1 MAQSEH
7 SVEGHLN
14 PENLD
19 PRAPTP
25 SSFNNTDILAPTPRY
40 FMTPAMLEALP
51 TRRGPSARLVEEF
64 AALYPEESRT
74 GRRFHQW
81 EYDIHAREHSVEDR
95 QRYRT
100 QPVDV
105 VARHGGAARGQDYV
119 WSSHASGTPPGY
131 ERYRFPDNRQ
141 SYYLARPGLPPP
153 NEDVPGF
160 WTQPTDMRRAY
171 QHLQNDYNRLRS
183 RLDVARREVAEA
195 REGRLAA
202 EATRDRLMRQVDENE
217 ASRTERGNQIHK
229 LTTELEAFKKA
240 LKSSEERVTGL
251 EGINKTQET
260 RIHLLEAMTRP
271 PPQDPGQ
278 QDIRDWVKGVGGT
291 AGPSGLKPAHQANPE
306 QPPSRVQTPPMS
318 PAHSYKGDED
328 DELAGALFAFPP
340 EWPVPPPDR
349 DRRSA
354 APPPASSDEV
364 HRKSFRGPKVNLP
377 EPFDGT
383 KAKAKAWLVD
393 VMNYIVMKPSE
404 FEDEQSKIRW
414 AMSYIRGPQIDH
426 WKASLLERMMGGPPV
441 YATLQDFIADFKKMY
456 YPANPELEGQR
467 MLRSMQQRYKPWE
480 EFEAEWEHWVK
491 VSGYK
496 DEQLLLQLLRTAMR
510 KELCD
515 RVWSSEG
522 ISRDVNSYSLW
533 KQVAAR
539 LDLQQQQQWA
549 STFEDRKG
557 KGKAKDSRT
566 RQVHQEEG
574 STTVTANAVR
584 TTGRAPIRN
593 IDEAGKAVPHKETV
607 GVENERDKHRKC
619 GTCGKERSEKGS
631 CTDIWHTHY
640 YDGKAQCWRKKDAQ
654 PAARASTVEET
665 EAVRAFKAAIAANPA
680 LLNQAGFQFGKA

>member
-1 MAQSEH
+1 MAGIAQSEH

-14 PENLD
+14 PAGTE
-19 PRAPTP
+19 PRASSP
-25 SSFNNTDILAPTPRY
+25 SAFNDTNILAPTPRY
-40 FMTPAMLEALP
+40 FMTPAMLEVLP
-51 TRRGPSARLVEEF
+51 RRRGPSARLADEF
-64 AALYPEESRT
+64 ATLYPNEPRT

-81 EYDIHAREHSVEDR
+81 EYDIRARDHSEEDR

-100 QPVDV
+100 QPIDV

-131 ERYRFPDNRQ
+131 ERYRLPDNRQ

-153 NEDVPGF
+153 TEETPGF
-160 WTQPTDMRRAY
+160 WTQPVDMRCAY
-171 QHLQNDYNRLRS
+171 QHLQADYDRLRG
-183 RLDVARREVAEA
+183 RLDTALREVTEA
-195 REGRLAA
+195 REGRLVA
-202 EATRDRLMRQVDENE
+202 EATRDRLMRQVNEYE

-229 LTTELEAFKKA
+229 LTVELEAMKKA
-240 LKSSEERVTGL
+240 YNSSEARKPVDKG
-251 EGINKTQET
+251 K
-260 RIHLLEAMTRP
+260 RR
-271 PPQDPGQ
+271 QDPGQ
-278 QDIRDWVKGVGGT
+278 QDIRDWVKGVSGP

-306 QPPSRVQTPPMS
+306 QPSGRVQMPPIS
-318 PAHSYKGDED
+318 PAHSYEGDQND
-328 DELAGALFAFPP
+328 KLAGAHYAFPP
-340 EWPVPPPDR
+340 EQPVPPPDR
-349 DRRSA
+349 SRRSA

-393 VMNYIVMKPSE
+393 VMNYIIMKPSE
-404 FEDEQSKIRW
+404 FEDEQN
-414 AMSYIRGPQIDH
+414 H

-467 MLRSMQQRYKPWE
+467 MLRNMQQRYKPWE

-515 RVWSSEG
+515 R
-522 ISRDVNSYSLW
+522 
-533 KQVAAR
+533 
-539 LDLQQQQQWA
+539 
-549 STFEDRKG
+549 G
-557 KGKAKDSRT
+557 KGKAKDSKT

-574 STTVTANAVR
+574 STTATVNAVR

-593 IDEAGKAVPHKETV
+593 VDEAGKAVPHKETV
-607 GVENERDKHRKC
+607 GIENERDKHRKC